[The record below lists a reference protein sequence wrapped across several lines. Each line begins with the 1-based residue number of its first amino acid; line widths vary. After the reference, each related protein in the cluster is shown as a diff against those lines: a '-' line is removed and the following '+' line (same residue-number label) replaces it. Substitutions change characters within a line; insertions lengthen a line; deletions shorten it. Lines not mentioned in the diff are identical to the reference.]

1 MAKNV
6 IQTTKAPL
14 PILPD
19 SVQAINIGP
28 LIFISSLGAE
38 DPTTGNYPESLEDQ
52 MRSSLNG
59 VKAVMQS
66 AGGSM
71 PQLLART
78 VYNLRT
84 EGVDTKTSWRTH
96 IIQMELFEQPVAST
110 TLRVGKFAPG
120 RLLENEI
127 TASTMYSK
135 EEIVTDEAAET
146 RVQTS
151 AQGVKAGP
159 FVFITGYGG
168 RKPEFRSP
176 RWGIPK
182 YLKGAE
188 AQTKEAL
195 KAVEAILRAAGTGW
209 DNTLFFTMYIYPD
222 DDPQAVLKV
231 IEEHLPA
238 SAGLVIPLVRLN
250 MGIPSAE
257 VGDLIA
263 LAPGYSKKVFPSG
276 ANKRVSGVA
285 AGPLAIAFSE
295 AKEGNDIERQLAQ
308 VFEELTN
315 IFKGLDCSMEQ
326 LVRLRVYIRDE
337 KDLTTLTGAIGKYC
351 RWPVTSAV
359 VKTEGFVNGARLAIT
374 AKTARSASPLR
385 AAER

>member
-1 MAKNV
+1 
-6 IQTTKAPL
+6 
-14 PILPD
+14 
-19 SVQAINIGP
+19 
-28 LIFISSLGAE
+28 
-38 DPTTGNYPESLEDQ
+38 
-52 MRSSLNG
+52 MRTSLNG
-59 VKAVMQS
+59 VKAVMEA

-84 EGVDTKTSWRTH
+84 DSVDTRTSWRTH

-110 TLRVGKFAPG
+110 TLRVGKLMPG

-127 TASTMYSK
+127 TASTMYAK
-135 EEIVTDEAAET
+135 QELVTDEAAET
-146 RVQTS
+146 RGQTS

-195 KAVEAILRAAGTGW
+195 KAVEAVLKEGGTDW
-209 DNTLFFTMYIYPD
+209 ENTLFFTMYIYPD
-222 DDPQAVLKV
+222 DNAEAVLKV
-231 IEEHLPA
+231 IEDHLPA
-238 SAGLVIPLVRLN
+238 SAALVIPLVRLN

-263 LAPGYSKKVFPSG
+263 LAPGYQKKVFRSG
-276 ANKRVSGVA
+276 TNKRVAGVA

-295 AKEGNDIERQLAQ
+295 AREAGEIQGQLAQ
-308 VFEELTN
+308 VFEELEAT
-315 IFKGLDCSMEQ
+315 FKGLDCPMER
-326 LVRLRVYIRDE
+326 LVRLRVYIRHQE
-337 KDLTTLTGAIGKYC
+337 DLPVLQEAIKRHC
-351 RWPVTSAV
+351 PWPVTSAV
-359 VKTEGFVNGARLAIT
+359 VKTEGFVKNARLAIT
-374 AKTARSASPLR
+374 AM
-385 AAER
+385 AERDGN

>member
-6 IQTTKAPL
+6 IQTAKAPL
-14 PILPD
+14 PMLPG

-52 MRSSLNG
+52 MRSSLTG
-59 VKAVMQS
+59 VKAVMQE

-84 EGVDTKTSWRTH
+84 NSVDTKTSWRTH

-127 TASTMYSK
+127 TASTMYAK

-146 RVQTS
+146 RGQTS
-151 AQGVKAGP
+151 AQGVRAGP

-195 KAVEAILRAAGTGW
+195 KAVEAILKQGGTGW
-209 DNTLFFTMYIYPD
+209 ENVLFFTMYIYPD
-222 DDPQAVLKV
+222 DNPEAVLKV
-231 IEEHLPA
+231 IEDHLPE
-238 SAGLVIPLVRLN
+238 SAGLVIPLVRLD

-263 LAPGYSKKVFPSG
+263 LAPGYPKKTFPSG
-276 ANKRVSGVA
+276 ARKRVGGVA

-295 AKEGNDIERQLAQ
+295 AKEGGQIQGQLTQ
-308 VFEELTN
+308 VFEELTS

-326 LVRLRVYIRDE
+326 LVRLRVYLRHQE
-337 KDLTTLTGAIGKYC
+337 DLPALTEAIKRHC
-351 RWPVTSAV
+351 PWPVTSAV
-359 VKTEGFVNGARLAIT
+359 VKTEGFVKGARLAIT
-374 AKTARSASPLR
+374 AMATRES
-385 AAER
+385 

>member
-1 MAKNV
+1 MAT
-6 IQTTKAPL
+6 IIETTKAPRPLL
-14 PILPD
+14 PG
-19 SVQAINIGP
+19 SVQAINTGP

-38 DPTTGNYPESLEDQ
+38 DPITGRYAESLEAQ
-52 MRSSLNG
+52 MRASLTG
-59 VKAVMQS
+59 VKAVIEA

-84 EGVDTKTSWRTH
+84 DSVDTKTSWRTH
-96 IIQMELFEQPVAST
+96 IVQMELFEQPVAST
-110 TLRVGKFAPG
+110 TLRVGKLFPE

-127 TASTMYSK
+127 TASTMYAK

-146 RVQTS
+146 RGQTS

-231 IEEHLPA
+231 VEEHLPA

-263 LAPGYSKKVFPSG
+263 LAPGFTKKVFPSG

-295 AKEGNDIERQLAQ
+295 AREGGDIQDQLAQ
-308 VFEELTN
+308 VFEELTT
-315 IFKGLDCSMEQ
+315 IFKGLDCSMEE
-326 LVRLRVYIRDE
+326 LVRLRVYLRHQE
-337 KDLTTLTGAIGKYC
+337 DLTALTGAIGKYC
-351 RWPVTSAV
+351 PWPVTSAV
-359 VKTEGFVNGARLAIT
+359 VKSEGFVKGARLAIT
-374 AKTARSASPLR
+374 AMAARDGK
-385 AAER
+385 

>member
-1 MAKNV
+1 
-6 IQTTKAPL
+6 
-14 PILPD
+14 
-19 SVQAINIGP
+19 
-28 LIFISSLGAE
+28 
-38 DPTTGNYPESLEDQ
+38 

-59 VKAVMQS
+59 VKAVMQA

-84 EGVDTKTSWRTH
+84 DGVDTKTSWRTH

-110 TLRVGKFAPG
+110 TLRVGKLSPG
-120 RLLENEI
+120 RLVENEI
-127 TASTMYSK
+127 TASTMYTK

-146 RVQTS
+146 RGQTS

-182 YLKGAE
+182 YLTGAE

-195 KAVEAILRAAGTGW
+195 KAVEAILKQAGTSW
-209 DNTLFFTMYIYPD
+209 ENVLFFTMYIYPD
-222 DDPQAVLKV
+222 DDPGAVLKV
-231 IEEHLPA
+231 IADHLPA
-238 SAGLVIPLVRLN
+238 SSGLVIPLIRLK

-263 LAPGYSKKVFPSG
+263 LAPGYSKKTFPSG
-276 ANKRVSGVA
+276 AKKRVSGVA

-295 AKEGNDIERQLAQ
+295 AKEGGQFQGQLTQ
-308 VFEELTN
+308 VFEELTA

-326 LVRLRVYIRDE
+326 LVRLRIYLRHPE
-337 KDLTTLTGAIGKYC
+337 DLPALSDAIKRHC
-351 RWPVTSAV
+351 PWPVASAV
-359 VKTEGFVNGARLAIT
+359 VKTEGFVTGARLAIT
-374 AKTARSASPLR
+374 AMATRES
-385 AAER
+385 